1 MRIPPSRKIPV
12 SPYQAFGLVKC
23 ARDGAIE
30 TRRFLATEFGM
41 TYRGSLQGLL
51 QLRYITKRL
60 LGGSSEFKWEV
71 RQRDYY
77 GRDADPESMLA
88 SYPLVVVAGNVGIV
102 PFNATHT
109 AVPRSMLMRT
119 GMTQWDGSAQEI
131 MFDPEEYGGRLGWA
145 IPEDLDRVLF
155 MRYLVDRTTV
165 YRDKLFGFDLV
176 EYEAGAFT
184 VREIVVPNLEAYG
197 SEDEGLL
204 PEPAATPRPNLD
216 PTEGR
221 AGPFEDVT
229 EDEPVV
235 ALKDGAFAEEKLN

>member
-1 MRIPPSRKIPV
+1 MRIPPSCKVPI
-12 SPYQAFGLVKC
+12 SPHQAFGLVKC

-30 TRRFLATEFGM
+30 TRRFLAAEFGM

-51 QLRYITKRL
+51 QLRYIAKRL
-60 LGGSSEFKWEV
+60 LAGSSEFKWEV
-71 RQRDYY
+71 RQRDYF

-88 SYPLVVVAGNVGIV
+88 SYPLVVVDGNVGIV

-119 GMTQWDGSAQEI
+119 GMTQWDGSTQEI
-131 MFDPEEYGGRLGWA
+131 MFDLEEYGGRLGWA

-184 VREIVVPNLEAYG
+184 VRGIVVPNLEAYG

-204 PEPAATPRPNLD
+204 PEPATTPRPNLD
-216 PTEGR
+216 STEVR

-229 EDEPVV
+229 EDEPSV
-235 ALKDGAFAEEKLN
+235 ALKDGAFEEEKLN